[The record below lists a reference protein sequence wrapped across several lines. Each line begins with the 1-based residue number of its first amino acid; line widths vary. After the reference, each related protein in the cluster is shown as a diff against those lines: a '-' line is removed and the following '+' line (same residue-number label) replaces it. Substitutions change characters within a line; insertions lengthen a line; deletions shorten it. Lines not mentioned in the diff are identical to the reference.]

1 MPLSSHWR
9 RHRAAWLSGKA
20 WIGRA
25 VFTGGAVAIGIASV
39 LFAAAADL
47 ASELFH
53 ELRRL
58 SPLAPLLLTP
68 AGFALC
74 AWLTRR
80 WFQGAQG
87 SGIPQVM
94 AARRSQDPAHRRH
107 LLGAR
112 VTAGKVALTLLGL
125 AFGASI
131 GREGP
136 TVQVGAAIM
145 LAVAGLAGIGRTRGL
160 VLAGGAAGIAAAFNT
175 PLGGIVFAIEEMA
188 RAFEQRISG
197 VILGAVVLA
206 GVTAL
211 ALVGDY
217 RYFGRGSFGFA
228 LAEDWLAIPVC
239 GVVFGL
245 LGGLFSQGVLT
256 VMGAATGPLAALR
269 ARAVWF
275 AAGCGLAVAL
285 LGLATDGYANGT
297 AYETTRRLIEDGV
310 AIPWWQAP
318 LKLLATLLSSVS
330 GIPGGLFAPSL
341 SVGAGFGP
349 ALAAVLP
356 GIDLRLLA
364 LLAMAGYFAGVVQAP
379 LTAFV
384 IVLEMNDDS
393 HMVVPLMATTLL
405 AASTSRLV
413 CPHPLYHALSRA
425 FDPRRA

>member
-9 RHRAAWLSGKA
+9 RHRAAWLSGRA
-20 WIGRA
+20 WIGRL
-25 VFTGGAVAIGIASV
+25 VFAGGAAAVGVVSV
-39 LFAAAADL
+39 LFAGAADL
-47 ASELFH
+47 AAELFH
-53 ELRRL
+53 RLREA
-58 SPLAPLLLTP
+58 SPLAPLLVTP

-80 WFQGAQG
+80 WFPGAQG

-94 AARRSQDPAHRRH
+94 AARRSQDPEHRRR

-112 VTAGKVALTLLGL
+112 VTAGKVVLTVLGL
-125 AFGASI
+125 ACGASI

-228 LAEDWLAIPVC
+228 SAGDWIAVPVC
-239 GVVFGL
+239 GVAFGL
-245 LGGLFSQGVLT
+245 LGGLFSLGVLT
-256 VMGAATGPLAALR
+256 VNGARRGPLAAVR

-297 AYETTRRLIEDGV
+297 AYDTTRQLLEQGV

-318 LKLLATLLSSVS
+318 LKLVATLLSSVS

-349 ALAAVLP
+349 ALGALLP
-356 GIDLRLLA
+356 GLDLRLLA

-384 IVLEMNDDS
+384 IVLEMTDDS

-405 AASTSRLV
+405 AAGASRLV
-413 CPHPLYHALSRA
+413 CPQPLYHALSRG
-425 FDPRRA
+425 FDPLHR